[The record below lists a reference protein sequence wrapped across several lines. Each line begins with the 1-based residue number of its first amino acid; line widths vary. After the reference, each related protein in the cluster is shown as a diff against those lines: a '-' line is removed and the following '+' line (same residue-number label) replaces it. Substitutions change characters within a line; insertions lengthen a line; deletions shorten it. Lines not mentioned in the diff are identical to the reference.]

1 MRIELTQKEVARI
14 INHIHYTDS
23 IDDVDLGIISKLN
36 GSKTEFSKYLQ
47 QKRLELDL
55 SQRELA
61 LIVGISNAEISR
73 LESGERNNPSIDTLT
88 KLVDGLGVD
97 KEELLN
103 IFFKG
108 DK

>member
-1 MRIELTQKEVARI
+1 MRIELTEKEVTRI
-14 INHIHYTDS
+14 IQHFECLGFN
-23 IDDVDLGIISKLN
+23 DDVDLGIINKLN
-36 GSKTEFSKYLQ
+36 GPKTEFGRYLQ
-47 QKRLELDL
+47 QKRLELGIG
-55 SQRELA
+55 QRELA
-61 LIVGISNAEISR
+61 KRCNISNSEISR
-73 LESGERNNPSIDTLT
+73 LESGDRKSPSIDTLT